1 MKHKEFIEQAKKEW
15 EKIRKGGS
23 HGIYAFWIPKLT
35 QAIENYR
42 EEVKVE
48 MKSSPD
54 ANKIVFIEQDGEK
67 IPVPKGNNRDD
78 CIHNLAILEVARK
91 DKEYF
96 L

>member
-42 EEVKVE
+42 EEMRLKGIGIGRE
-48 MKSSPD
+48 DGGGYGK
-54 ANKIVFIEQDGEK
+54 AHLEIEK
-67 IPVPKGNNRDD
+67 
-78 CIHNLAILEVARK
+78 K